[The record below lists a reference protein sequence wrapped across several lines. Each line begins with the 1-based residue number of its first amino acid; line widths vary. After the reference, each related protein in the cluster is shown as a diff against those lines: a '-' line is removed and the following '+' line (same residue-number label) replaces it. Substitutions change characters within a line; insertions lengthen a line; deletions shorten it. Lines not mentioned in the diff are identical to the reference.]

1 MQSLREKLLK
11 AGLITE
17 DAAKKAEAQK
27 AATPAPVDRPRS
39 MERRNGSD
47 RPRSMERRDGAQ
59 PRQEAPR
66 IPKLPPLAGS
76 KEAHRLMSKRQLEV
90 DRAIRE
96 KVLANQVPPESGA
109 TTFYFVTRKNRLRRL
124 ELSAEQAKKLEA
136 GELAVVERPDPDKI
150 EHALVPPGVA
160 EELLALSA
168 RSVRFLNRPGTQVGF
183 LSEEEIHARAGEATG
198 SEEPEANEADAE
210 PSALGSAASAPGA
223 KASSPAVSTPAEQ
236 PTYITIKRS
245 PRG

>member
-17 DAAKKAEAQK
+17 EAAKKVEASK
-27 AATPAPVDRPRS
+27 AAAPAPVDRPRS
-39 MERRNGSD
+39 MDHRRDD
-47 RPRSMERRDGAQ
+47 RPRSTDRRDGGAGGAR
-59 PRQEAPR
+59 PLEAPR

-96 KVLANQVPPESGA
+96 KVLSNQVPMEPGA

-124 ELSAEQAKKLEA
+124 ELSAEQAKKLEV
-136 GELAVVERPDPDKI
+136 GELGVVERPDPDKI
-150 EHALVPPGVA
+150 EHALVPPAVA
-160 EELLALSA
+160 TELLALSA

-210 PSALGSAASAPGA
+210 PAAAAPATEAAAPAAVSAP
-223 KASSPAVSTPAEQ
+223 TEQ
-236 PTYITIKRS
+236 PMFITIKRS
-245 PRG
+245 PRP